1 MKSNTVKPTSPG
13 RRGFSNQDFSSIT
26 AKKAH
31 KALLVTKNKSGGR
44 NNQGRITVRH
54 IGGGNKNLYRLIDFR
69 RRNDLKMKVISI
81 EYDPNR
87 SARIALTEDENE
99 CKYYIIATEDMKPG
113 MIIESGVKT
122 KIAEG
127 NCMQLMNIPSG
138 VLVSNVELNPGEG
151 AVFARSAGLSVMV
164 MGHEGTK
171 TIIKL
176 PSGELR
182 RINSNCK
189 ATIGKVSNSNH
200 ENIVYGK
207 AGRKRW
213 LGIRPT
219 VRGKAMNPNT
229 HPHGGGEGVNPIGM
243 KYAKTP
249 WGLPALGRR
258 TRDKNKMGQSLIIRR
273 RK

>member
-1 MKSNTVKPTSPG
+1 MKTNTVKPTSPG
-13 RRGFSNQDFSSIT
+13 RRGFSKQDFSSIT
-26 AKKAH
+26 TKNPQKS
-31 KALLVTKNKSGGR
+31 LLVKLKKSGGR
-44 NNQGRITVRH
+44 NNQGKMTVRH
-54 IGGGNKNLYRLIDFR
+54 IGGGNKRRYRTIDFNR
-69 RRNDLKMKVISI
+69 TGEYKMTILSI

-87 SARIALTEDENE
+87 SARIALCLGDNGN
-99 CKYYIIATEDMKPG
+99 KYYIIATDEMKIG
-113 MIIESGVKT
+113 MILESGQKVAVN
-122 KIAEG
+122 IG
-127 NCMQLMNIPSG
+127 NCMELRYMPSG
-138 VLVSNVELNPGEG
+138 ILVNNVELSPGCG
-151 AVFARSAGLSVMV
+151 AVFARSAGQFVSVM
-164 MGHEGTK
+164 GCEGTK
-171 TIIKL
+171 SIIKL

-182 RINSNCK
+182 RIDSRCR
-189 ATIGKVSNSNH
+189 ATIGKVSNSDH

-243 KYAKTP
+243 KYPKTP

-258 TRDKNKMGQSLIIRR
+258 TRDKKIQSQSSIIRR